1 MTDEGELV
9 VVLNGD
15 TIEADLIKGLLE
27 QAGIEAFLYN
37 ELAPSLTGLV
47 GGPVQV
53 AVAQRDLAEAQAL
66 LQARSE
72 DPGEAQP

>member
-9 VVLNGD
+9 VVLNGG
-15 TIEADLIKGLLE
+15 TVEADLVKGLLE

-47 GGPVQV
+47 SGPIQV

-72 DPGEAQP
+72 NPGEAQP